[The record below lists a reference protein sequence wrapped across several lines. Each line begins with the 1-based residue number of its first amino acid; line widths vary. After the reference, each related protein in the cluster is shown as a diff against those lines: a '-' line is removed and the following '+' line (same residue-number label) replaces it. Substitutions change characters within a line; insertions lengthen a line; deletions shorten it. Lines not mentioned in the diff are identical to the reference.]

1 MSSMSLRVGEQL
13 WAAVTGHIHQ
23 PDRDEHGGALL
34 CGIATDHTGKRRLLA
49 RTFVAAIDGIDYVP
63 GTRGYRHLRA
73 TFIRKVVLQA
83 REQGLICLLV
93 HGHGAGDSVEFSKTD
108 FASHERGYPTLLDIS
123 GQSVGALVLAT
134 NAVAG
139 DIWHTDGTRDIL
151 DTTVVIGGN
160 IVSLTP
166 TPAGRPPQIRAEDD
180 RQGRLFG
187 AAGQNILRKTRIG
200 IVGAGGAGMIGVEM
214 LARLGAGELIVIDP
228 DKVELT
234 NLNRLPGALRRDAA
248 ALLTHPDRPAWL
260 RKIGSAL
267 SIHKIR
273 VAKRLER
280 QAGQGTKVTTF
291 PVNVTDVV
299 AITALIECDF
309 ILLAADSPTARNL
322 VNVIAHQYLIP
333 VLQVGAK
340 VNVDERGDIGRVY
353 SIVRPITPDSG
364 CFRCAG
370 LIDYT
375 QLAREALA
383 KEQRQQADYGTGE
396 PAPSVIMLNGV
407 AVSAA
412 LTHMVLALTGLRTA
426 DHSDFL
432 LYDARASATKP
443 TEPYRDA
450 DCTICGPNGVV
461 GLGELKPLP
470 LPLAQDQLKHR
481 RA

>member
-1 MSSMSLRVGEQL
+1 MNSMSLRVGEQL
-13 WAAVTGHIHQ
+13 WASVAGHIHQ

-49 RTFVAAIDGIDYVP
+49 RTFVPAIDGVDYVP
-63 GTRGYRHLRA
+63 GTRGYRHLKA
-73 TFIRKVVLQA
+73 AFIRKVVLQA
-83 REQGLICLLV
+83 REQGLVCLLV
-93 HGHGAGDSVEFSKTD
+93 HGHGAGDKVEFSKTD
-108 FASHERGYPTLLDIS
+108 FASHQRGYPSLLDVA

-139 DIWHTDGTRDIL
+139 DIWNTDGTRDIL
-151 DTTVVIGGN
+151 DTTVVVGGN
-160 IVSLTP
+160 IVRLKP
-166 TPAGRPPQIRAEDD
+166 TLAGRPPQIRAEDD

-187 AAGQNILRKTRIG
+187 SAGQNILRKSRIG

-214 LARLGAGELIVIDP
+214 LTRLGAGELIVIDP

-234 NLNRLPGALRRDAA
+234 NLNRLPGALRRDASG
-248 ALLTHPDRPAWL
+248 LLTHPNRPAWL
-260 RKIGSAL
+260 RKLGSAL
-267 SIHKIR
+267 SVHKTR
-273 VAKRLER
+273 VAKRLAR

-291 PVNVTDVV
+291 PVNVTDVDAV
-299 AITALIECDF
+299 TALIECDF

-340 VNVDERGDIGRVY
+340 VNVDDQGNIGRVY

-383 KEQRQQADYGTGE
+383 EDQRQQADYGTGE

-426 DHSDFL
+426 NHSDFL
-432 LYDARASATKP
+432 LYDARTSAATP
-443 TEPYRDA
+443 IEPYRDA
-450 DCTICGPNGVV
+450 DCTICGANGVA
-461 GLGELKPLP
+461 GLGDLKPLP
-470 LPLAQDQLKHR
+470 LPLIQDQLKRR